1 MKEKNNLVLKFFIL
15 LSAIVFGLGV
25 TKSAQATEVTD
36 YTNNVTITK
45 NGSPLTSDTT
55 VTTNETLAVTS
66 DITFP
71 DSQAI
76 NSGDTLTLKL
86 PQELTLITVLNFNV
100 IDVKNDKGEVVGT
113 AQVDPNN
120 QTVTVTFSDYFSRL
134 PENKRMS
141 LNFNVRLNNDT
152 VKESGPVS
160 FRFGQTDFSFQ
171 YKKDDGQAGEYEM
184 KYGYQDKSDPSIVK
198 WRIILNARLDML
210 RGMVISDNFGDGLT
224 LVPGSLRAVR
234 YAPVQGGIR
243 NEAHLLTLPVLD
255 NFTKKAVLSKNANGD
270 VNGFTIN
277 FGDNYNWPMYIEYS
291 TRVAP
296 GTKVGD
302 TVNNKLSWSATNFPG
317 ERTINRSLRL
327 EAGSGDGSAERS
339 KDVVIKAQKT
349 LVGKELTKGQF
360 SFGLY
365 DDKGQLLQTATNEAD
380 GSINFAAINYSQA
393 GTFNYVIKEIP
404 GQEDGYTYDAKEV
417 KVTVKVV
424 DVLGEKFGSVSYDGD
439 ATFTNTYK
447 PVTSVSG
454 HKTWVNDTNM
464 TRPQSIT
471 VNLYANNQVVAS
483 KVVSEADGWNYT
495 FSGLPVNDENGQKIT
510 YTIGEDAIVNY
521 SSKVEGYDLIN
532 TYDPPTIPSNPGEPG
547 KDKPSNPDGGDPNDP
562 GRKPPDPK
570 VEDPKGSNKQDP
582 KTPGTKKA
590 DNKPTLPKTGEQA
603 AIWLSVAGVSI
614 LVILGG
620 VFVVLRKKNKQ

>member
-198 WRIILNARLDML
+198 WRIILNARQDML

-291 TRVAP
+291 TRIAP

-562 GRKPPDPK
+562 GRKTPDPK

>member
-198 WRIILNARLDML
+198 WRIILNARQDML

-404 GQEDGYTYDAKEV
+404 GQEDGYTYDSKEV

-424 DVLGEKFGSVSYDGD
+424 DVLGEKFGSVSNDGD

-532 TYDPPTIPSNPGEPG
+532 TYDPPTIPSEPG
-547 KDKPSNPDGGDPNDP
+547 KDKPSNPGGGDPNDP
-562 GRKPPDPK
+562 GRKTPDPK

-582 KTPGTKKA
+582 KTTETKKSE
-590 DNKPTLPKTGEQA
+590 NKPTLPKTGEQA

-620 VFVVLRKKNKQ
+620 VFVLLRKKNKQ

>member
-25 TKSAQATEVTD
+25 TKSAQAAEVTD

-160 FRFGQTDFSFQ
+160 FRFGQTNFSFQ

-198 WRIILNARLDML
+198 WRIILNARQDML

-404 GQEDGYTYDAKEV
+404 GQEDGYTYDSKEV

-532 TYDPPTIPSNPGEPG
+532 TYDPPTIPSEPG
-547 KDKPSNPDGGDPNDP
+547 KDKPSKPGEGDPNDP
-562 GRKPPDPK
+562 GRKTPDPK

>member
-198 WRIILNARLDML
+198 WRIILNARQDML

-302 TVNNKLSWSATNFPG
+302 TVNNKLSWSATNFPE

-404 GQEDGYTYDAKEV
+404 GQEDGYTYDSKEV

-532 TYDPPTIPSNPGEPG
+532 TYDPPTIPSEPG
-547 KDKPSNPDGGDPNDP
+547 KDKPSKPGEGDPNDP
-562 GRKPPDPK
+562 GRKTPDPK

-590 DNKPTLPKTGEQA
+590 DNKPILPKTGEQA

-614 LVILGG
+614 LVIQIGRAH
-620 VFVVLRKKNKQ
+620 V

>member
-15 LSAIVFGLGV
+15 LSAIVFVLGV
-25 TKSAQATEVTD
+25 TKSAQAAEVTD

-134 PENKRMS
+134 LENKRMS

-198 WRIILNARLDML
+198 WRIILNARQDML

-404 GQEDGYTYDAKEV
+404 GQEDGYTYDSKEV

-547 KDKPSNPDGGDPNDP
+547 KDKPSNPGGGDPNDP
-562 GRKPPDPK
+562 GRKTPDPK

-582 KTPGTKKA
+582 KTTETKKSE
-590 DNKPTLPKTGEQA
+590 NKPTLPKTGEQA

-620 VFVVLRKKNKQ
+620 VFVLLRKKNKQ

>member
-198 WRIILNARLDML
+198 WRIILNARQDML

-349 LVGKELTKGQF
+349 LIGKELTKGQF

-365 DDKGQLLQTATNEAD
+365 DDKGQLIQTATNEAD

-532 TYDPPTIPSNPGEPG
+532 TYDPPTIPSEPG
-547 KDKPSNPDGGDPNDP
+547 KDKPSKPGEGDPNDP
-562 GRKPPDPK
+562 GRKTPDPK

-590 DNKPTLPKTGEQA
+590 DNKPILPKTGEQA

>member
-198 WRIILNARLDML
+198 WRIILNARQDML

-562 GRKPPDPK
+562 GRKTPDPK

-603 AIWLSVAGVSI
+603 AFWLSVAGVSI

-620 VFVVLRKKNKQ
+620 VFVLLRKKNKQ

>member
-25 TKSAQATEVTD
+25 TKSAQAAEVTD

-198 WRIILNARLDML
+198 WRIILNARQDML

-562 GRKPPDPK
+562 GRKTPDPK

>member
-198 WRIILNARLDML
+198 WRIILNARQDML

-532 TYDPPTIPSNPGEPG
+532 TYDPPTIPSDPGEPG

-562 GRKPPDPK
+562 GRKTPDPK

-582 KTPGTKKA
+582 KTPGTKKT
-590 DNKPTLPKTGEQA
+590 DNKPALPKTGEQA

>member
-198 WRIILNARLDML
+198 WRIILNARQDML

-302 TVNNKLSWSATNFPG
+302 TVNNKLSWSATNFPE

-404 GQEDGYTYDAKEV
+404 GQEDGYTYDSKEV

-532 TYDPPTIPSNPGEPG
+532 TYDPPTIPSEPG
-547 KDKPSNPDGGDPNDP
+547 KDKPSKPGEGDPNDP
-562 GRKPPDPK
+562 GRKTPDPK

-590 DNKPTLPKTGEQA
+590 DNKPSCQKR
-603 AIWLSVAGVSI
+603 VS
-614 LVILGG
+614 
-620 VFVVLRKKNKQ
+620 KQRSGCQ

>member
-198 WRIILNARLDML
+198 WRIILNARQDML

-562 GRKPPDPK
+562 GRKTPDSK

>member
-1 MKEKNNLVLKFFIL
+1 MKEKNNLVLKFFFL

-198 WRIILNARLDML
+198 WRIILNARQDML

-562 GRKPPDPK
+562 GRKTPDPK

>member
-25 TKSAQATEVTD
+25 TKSAQAAEVTD

-198 WRIILNARLDML
+198 WRIILNARQDML

-327 EAGSGDGSAERS
+327 EAGSRDGSAERS

-562 GRKPPDPK
+562 GRKTPDPK

-582 KTPGTKKA
+582 KTPGTKKS
-590 DNKPTLPKTGEQA
+590 DNKPTLPKTGEQV

>member
-198 WRIILNARLDML
+198 WRIILNARQDML

-380 GSINFAAINYSQA
+380 GSINFATINYSQA

-404 GQEDGYTYDAKEV
+404 GQEDGYTYDSKEV

-532 TYDPPTIPSNPGEPG
+532 TYDPPTIPSEPG
-547 KDKPSNPDGGDPNDP
+547 KDKPSKPGEGDPNDP
-562 GRKPPDPK
+562 GRKTPDPK

-582 KTPGTKKA
+582 KTPGTKKS
-590 DNKPTLPKTGEQA
+590 DNKPILPKTGEQA

>member
-198 WRIILNARLDML
+198 WRIILNARQDML

-404 GQEDGYTYDAKEV
+404 GQEDGYTYDSKEV

-447 PVTSVSG
+447 PVTSVSV

-532 TYDPPTIPSNPGEPG
+532 TYDPPTIPSEPG
-547 KDKPSNPDGGDPNDP
+547 KDKPSKPGEGDPNDP
-562 GRKPPDPK
+562 GRKTPDPK

-590 DNKPTLPKTGEQA
+590 DNKPILPKTGEQA

>member
-198 WRIILNARLDML
+198 WRIILNARQDML

-302 TVNNKLSWSATNFPG
+302 TVNNKLSWSATNFPE

-404 GQEDGYTYDAKEV
+404 GQEDGYTYDSKEV

-510 YTIGEDAIVNY
+510 YTIGEDPIVNY

-532 TYDPPTIPSNPGEPG
+532 TYDPPTIPSEPG
-547 KDKPSNPDGGDPNDP
+547 KDKPSKPGEGDPNDP
-562 GRKPPDPK
+562 GRKTPDPK

-590 DNKPTLPKTGEQA
+590 DNKPILPKTGEQA

>member
-198 WRIILNARLDML
+198 WRIILNARQDML

-277 FGDNYNWPMYIEYS
+277 FGDNYNWPMYIDYS

-302 TVNNKLSWSATNFPG
+302 TVHNKLSWSATNFPG

-562 GRKPPDPK
+562 GRKTPDPK

>member
-198 WRIILNARLDML
+198 WRIILNARQDML

-562 GRKPPDPK
+562 GRKTPDPK

-603 AIWLSVAGVSI
+603 AIWLSVAGGSI

-620 VFVVLRKKNKQ
+620 VFVLLRKKNKQ

>member
-198 WRIILNARLDML
+198 WRIILNARQDML

-393 GTFNYVIKEIP
+393 GTFNYLIKEIP

-532 TYDPPTIPSNPGEPG
+532 TYDPPTIPSEPG
-547 KDKPSNPDGGDPNDP
+547 KDKPSKPGEGDPNDP
-562 GRKPPDPK
+562 GRKTPDPK

-590 DNKPTLPKTGEQA
+590 DNKPILPKTGEQA

>member
-198 WRIILNARLDML
+198 WRIILNARQDML

-302 TVNNKLSWSATNFPG
+302 TVNNKLSWSSTNFPG

-562 GRKPPDPK
+562 GRKTPDPK

>member
-198 WRIILNARLDML
+198 WRIILNARQDML

-317 ERTINRSLRL
+317 ERTINR
-327 EAGSGDGSAERS
+327 
-339 KDVVIKAQKT
+339 
-349 LVGKELTKGQF
+349 
-360 SFGLY
+360 
-365 DDKGQLLQTATNEAD
+365 
-380 GSINFAAINYSQA
+380 
-393 GTFNYVIKEIP
+393 
-404 GQEDGYTYDAKEV
+404 
-417 KVTVKVV
+417 
-424 DVLGEKFGSVSYDGD
+424 
-439 ATFTNTYK
+439 
-447 PVTSVSG
+447 
-454 HKTWVNDTNM
+454 
-464 TRPQSIT
+464 
-471 VNLYANNQVVAS
+471 
-483 KVVSEADGWNYT
+483 
-495 FSGLPVNDENGQKIT
+495 
-510 YTIGEDAIVNY
+510 
-521 SSKVEGYDLIN
+521 
-532 TYDPPTIPSNPGEPG
+532 
-547 KDKPSNPDGGDPNDP
+547 
-562 GRKPPDPK
+562 
-570 VEDPKGSNKQDP
+570 
-582 KTPGTKKA
+582 
-590 DNKPTLPKTGEQA
+590 
-603 AIWLSVAGVSI
+603 
-614 LVILGG
+614 
-620 VFVVLRKKNKQ
+620 

>member
-198 WRIILNARLDML
+198 WRIILNARQDML

-302 TVNNKLSWSATNFPG
+302 TVNNKLSWSATNFPE

-447 PVTSVSG
+447 PVTSVSC

-532 TYDPPTIPSNPGEPG
+532 TYDPPTIPSEPG
-547 KDKPSNPDGGDPNDP
+547 KDKPSKPGEGDPNDP
-562 GRKPPDPK
+562 GRKTPDPK

-582 KTPGTKKA
+582 KTPGTKKS
-590 DNKPTLPKTGEQA
+590 DNKPTLPKTGEQV

>member
-198 WRIILNARLDML
+198 WRIILNARQDML

-380 GSINFAAINYSQA
+380 GSINFATINYSQA

-532 TYDPPTIPSNPGEPG
+532 TYDTPTIPSNPGEPG
-547 KDKPSNPDGGDPNDP
+547 KDKPSNPGGGDPNDP
-562 GRKPPDPK
+562 GRKTPDPK

-582 KTPGTKKA
+582 KTPGTKKS
-590 DNKPTLPKTGEQA
+590 DNKPTLPKTGEQV

>member
-198 WRIILNARLDML
+198 WRIILNARQDML

-302 TVNNKLSWSATNFPG
+302 TVNNKLSWSATNFPE

-532 TYDPPTIPSNPGEPG
+532 TYDPPTIPSEPG
-547 KDKPSNPDGGDPNDP
+547 KDKPSKPGEGDPNDP
-562 GRKPPDPK
+562 GRKTPDPK

-590 DNKPTLPKTGEQA
+590 DNKPILPKTGEQA

>member
-141 LNFNVRLNNDT
+141 LNFIVRLNNDT

-198 WRIILNARLDML
+198 WRIILNARQDML

-562 GRKPPDPK
+562 GRKTPDPK

>member
-198 WRIILNARLDML
+198 WRIILNARQDMI

-532 TYDPPTIPSNPGEPG
+532 TYDPPTIPSEPG
-547 KDKPSNPDGGDPNDP
+547 KDKPSKPGEGDPNDP
-562 GRKPPDPK
+562 GRKTPDPK

-590 DNKPTLPKTGEQA
+590 DNKPILPKTGEQA

>member
-198 WRIILNARLDML
+198 WRIILNARQDML

-562 GRKPPDPK
+562 GRKTPDPK

-582 KTPGTKKA
+582 KTPGTKKT

>member
-198 WRIILNARLDML
+198 WRIILNARQDML

-349 LVGKELTKGQF
+349 LIGKELTKGQF

-365 DDKGQLLQTATNEAD
+365 DDKGQLIQTATNEAD

-562 GRKPPDPK
+562 GRKTPDPK

>member
-66 DITFP
+66 DITFS

-198 WRIILNARLDML
+198 WRIILNARQDML

-302 TVNNKLSWSATNFPG
+302 TVNNKLSWSATNFPE

-404 GQEDGYTYDAKEV
+404 GQEDGYTYDSKEV

-532 TYDPPTIPSNPGEPG
+532 TYDPPTIPSEPG
-547 KDKPSNPDGGDPNDP
+547 KDKPSKPGEGDPNDP
-562 GRKPPDPK
+562 GRKTPDPK

-590 DNKPTLPKTGEQA
+590 DNKPILPKTGEQA

>member
-198 WRIILNARLDML
+198 WRIILNARQDML

-404 GQEDGYTYDAKEV
+404 GQEDGYTYDSKEV

-562 GRKPPDPK
+562 GRKTPDPK

>member
-86 PQELTLITVLNFNV
+86 PQELTLITFLNFNV

-198 WRIILNARLDML
+198 WRIILNARQDML

-349 LVGKELTKGQF
+349 LIGKELTKGQF

-471 VNLYANNQVVAS
+471 VNLYANNQVVTS

-532 TYDPPTIPSNPGEPG
+532 IYDPPTIPSEPG
-547 KDKPSNPDGGDPNDP
+547 KDKPSKPGEGDPNDP
-562 GRKPPDPK
+562 GRKTPDPK

-582 KTPGTKKA
+582 KTPRTKKV

-620 VFVVLRKKNKQ
+620 VFVLLRKKNKQ

>member
-1 MKEKNNLVLKFFIL
+1 M
-15 LSAIVFGLGV
+15 
-25 TKSAQATEVTD
+25 
-36 YTNNVTITK
+36 
-45 NGSPLTSDTT
+45 
-55 VTTNETLAVTS
+55 
-66 DITFP
+66 
-71 DSQAI
+71 
-76 NSGDTLTLKL
+76 
-86 PQELTLITVLNFNV
+86 
-100 IDVKNDKGEVVGT
+100 
-113 AQVDPNN
+113 
-120 QTVTVTFSDYFSRL
+120 TVTFSDYFSRL

-198 WRIILNARLDML
+198 WRIILNARQDML

-349 LVGKELTKGQF
+349 LIGKELTKGQF

-365 DDKGQLLQTATNEAD
+365 DDKGQLIQTATNEAD

-393 GTFNYVIKEIP
+393 DTFNYVIKEIP

-547 KDKPSNPDGGDPNDP
+547 KDKPSNPGGGDPNDP
-562 GRKPPDPK
+562 GRKTPDPK

-582 KTPGTKKA
+582 KTTETKKS

-603 AIWLSVAGVSI
+603 AIWLSVAGGSI

-620 VFVVLRKKNKQ
+620 VFVLLRKKNKQ

>member
-198 WRIILNARLDML
+198 WRIILNARQDML

-404 GQEDGYTYDAKEV
+404 GQEDSYTYDSKEV

-562 GRKPPDPK
+562 GRKTPDPK
-570 VEDPKGSNKQDP
+570 VEDPKGSNKQNP
-582 KTPGTKKA
+582 KTPGTKKT

>member
-100 IDVKNDKGEVVGT
+100 IDVKNDKGELVGT

-198 WRIILNARLDML
+198 WRIILNARQDML

-562 GRKPPDPK
+562 GRKTPDPK

>member
-198 WRIILNARLDML
+198 WRIILNARQDML

-234 YAPVQGGIR
+234 YEPVQGGIR

-393 GTFNYVIKEIP
+393 GTFNYLIKEIP
-404 GQEDGYTYDAKEV
+404 GQEDGYTYVAKEV

-532 TYDPPTIPSNPGEPG
+532 TYDPPTIPSEPG
-547 KDKPSNPDGGDPNDP
+547 KDKPSKPGEGDPNDP
-562 GRKPPDPK
+562 GRKTPDPK

-590 DNKPTLPKTGEQA
+590 DNKPILPKTGEQA

>member
-25 TKSAQATEVTD
+25 TKSAQAAEVTD

-198 WRIILNARLDML
+198 WRIILNARQDML

-404 GQEDGYTYDAKEV
+404 GQEDGYTYDSKEV

-532 TYDPPTIPSNPGEPG
+532 TYDPPTIPSEPG
-547 KDKPSNPDGGDPNDP
+547 KDKPSKPGEGDPNDP
-562 GRKPPDPK
+562 GRKTPDPK

-582 KTPGTKKA
+582 KTTETKKS

>member
-198 WRIILNARLDML
+198 WRIILNARQDML

-404 GQEDGYTYDAKEV
+404 GQEDGYTYDSKEV

-532 TYDPPTIPSNPGEPG
+532 TYDPPTIPSEPG
-547 KDKPSNPDGGDPNDP
+547 KDKPSKPGEGDPNDP
-562 GRKPPDPK
+562 GRKTPDPK

-582 KTPGTKKA
+582 KTTETKKS

>member
-198 WRIILNARLDML
+198 WRIILNARQDML

-380 GSINFAAINYSQA
+380 GSINFATINYSQA

-404 GQEDGYTYDAKEV
+404 GQEDGYTYDSKEV

-532 TYDPPTIPSNPGEPG
+532 TYDPPTIPSEPG
-547 KDKPSNPDGGDPNDP
+547 KDKPSKPGEGDPNDP
-562 GRKPPDPK
+562 GRKTPDPK

-590 DNKPTLPKTGEQA
+590 DNKPILPKTGEQA

>member
-198 WRIILNARLDML
+198 WRIILNARQDML

-404 GQEDGYTYDAKEV
+404 GQEDGYTYDSKEV

-495 FSGLPVNDENGQKIT
+495 FSGLPVNDQNGQKII

-532 TYDPPTIPSNPGEPG
+532 TYDPPTIPSEPG
-547 KDKPSNPDGGDPNDP
+547 KDKPSKPGEGDPNDP
-562 GRKPPDPK
+562 GRKTP
-570 VEDPKGSNKQDP
+570 DPKGSNKQDP
-582 KTPGTKKA
+582 KTTETKKSE
-590 DNKPTLPKTGEQA
+590 NKPTLPKTGEQV
-603 AIWLSVAGVSI
+603 AIWLTAAGVSI

>member
-160 FRFGQTDFSFQ
+160 FRFGQTNFSFQ

-198 WRIILNARLDML
+198 WRIILNARQDML

-302 TVNNKLSWSATNFPG
+302 TVNNKLSWSATNFPE

-404 GQEDGYTYDAKEV
+404 GQEDGYTYDSKEV

-532 TYDPPTIPSNPGEPG
+532 TYDPPTIPSEPG
-547 KDKPSNPDGGDPNDP
+547 KDKPSKPGEGDPNDP
-562 GRKPPDPK
+562 GRKTPDPK

-590 DNKPTLPKTGEQA
+590 DNKPILPKTGEQA